1 MKVTK
6 LILWITALVLTVAL
20 GFSVISIAVKSK
32 GGGSGPVTTKQVKN
46 TQKFT
51 DGLPKEGLFKYE
63 MKIEKEGTYRVT
75 FNPSLKSKTFVLGS
89 EVYDSD
95 GKMIGASILYSDEEV
110 KNDYKFQKGTV
121 CFEFRYITTEQDF
134 QDFVAD
140 FDASF
145 GGSSI
150 KSALKK
156 VQFSKFKENGTVSVN
171 VKTSVSAA
179 SGAKVTY
186 VDVAVVT
193 GISILLIAVF
203 IVLSVLYKQ
212 VKPSEPEVYDGTAPE
227 VPEVPKKPAAPAQGA
242 YVYSAP
248 VTQYTVPAAQYAV
261 PAVQY
266 AAPAPGTWTC
276 SACGEKENTGR
287 FCGNCGQP
295 ATAYQA
301 PSYQAPVYQMQ
312 TYQMPSYQA
321 PAYPVPAPQ
330 YQYPV
335 TYQMP
340 VQTMQPVQ
348 YTQPVQYAQPVF
360 APVPV
365 QAVQGFAPAPV
376 QPVFAPAPVQQPV
389 YNQAPKP
396 DYRAKP
402 KKPEIPGDPEFIDGL
417 KNRVSSI
424 GAKYAAFCVVFILIQ
439 FAGSLFLA
447 LTVPEVVKA
456 YKTSISFG
464 LVVLAVDLI
473 GFPFI
478 WLLLRGIPKTK
489 IEQHS
494 LNFSQWFTFLCM
506 SEALIIAG
514 SMIGSP
520 IHTALTQ
527 PFTGSNLNNASSLM
541 ENSNVIIRTL
551 VVGIGAPV
559 FEELIFRKVLID
571 RTIKYGEYVSIVLS
585 GMMFG
590 LLHGNFSQFFFAALI
605 GMLFAYIYIRTGR
618 IRYTIFL
625 HMAINLS
632 SALVLQTLLQK
643 MLNGKDDS
651 EQKAVVMAC
660 AIFALAWAGGVF
672 AIGIIGIVKLI
683 KNLKRKKLALNMQK
697 GEPSHKIVR
706 RLLLSDKAMW
716 LYIAMTI
723 VLFLDSYLPNII
735 TFFLNKAA

>member
-20 GFSVISIAVKSK
+20 GFSVISTAVKSK
-32 GGGSGPVTTKQVKN
+32 GGGTGKVTAKQVKN
-46 TQKFT
+46 TQRFT

-75 FNPSLKSKTFVLGS
+75 FDPNLKSDTFVLGS

-95 GKMIGASILYSDEEV
+95 GKMIGASILYNNQEV

-134 QDFVAD
+134 EDFVAD

-145 GGSSI
+145 GASSI

-179 SGAKVTY
+179 TGTKVTY

-212 VKPSEPEVYDGTAPE
+212 VKPAEPEVYDGTAPE
-227 VPEVPKKPAAPAQGA
+227 VPEPPKKPAAPAQGA
-242 YVYSAP
+242 YGYA
-248 VTQYTVPAAQYAV
+248 VPAVQYAA

-276 SACGEKENTGR
+276 SACGESKNTGR

-295 ATAYQA
+295 APVYQA
-301 PSYQAPVYQMQ
+301 PAYQAPVYQ
-312 TYQMPSYQA
+312 
-321 PAYPVPAPQ
+321 VPAPQ

-340 VQTMQPVQ
+340 VQTVQPTQYAQPVQ
-348 YTQPVQYAQPVF
+348 YTQPVF

-365 QAVQGFAPAPV
+365 QTVQGFAPAPV

-447 LTVPEVVKA
+447 LTFPQVVKA

-527 PFTGSNLNNASSLM
+527 PFTGNNLNNASSLM
-541 ENSNVIIRTL
+541 ENSNVIVRTL

-571 RTIKYGEYVSIVLS
+571 RTVKYGEYVSIVLS
-585 GMMFG
+585 GIMFG

-643 MLNGKDDS
+643 MLNAKDDG
-651 EQKAVVMAC
+651 EQKAVVTVC
-660 AIFALAWAGGVF
+660 AVLALAWAGGVF

-683 KNLKRKKLALNMQK
+683 KSLKRKKLALNMQK

-706 RLLLSDKAMW
+706 NLLLKDKAMW

>member
-20 GFSVISIAVKSK
+20 GFSVISTAVKSK
-32 GGGSGPVTTKQVKN
+32 GGGTGKVTAKQVKN
-46 TQKFT
+46 TQRFT

-75 FNPSLKSKTFVLGS
+75 FDPNLKSDTFVLGS

-95 GKMIGASILYSDEEV
+95 GKMIGASILYNNQEV

-134 QDFVAD
+134 EDFVAD

-145 GGSSI
+145 GASSI

-179 SGAKVTY
+179 TGTKVTY

-212 VKPSEPEVYDGTAPE
+212 VKPAEPEVYDGTAPE
-227 VPEVPKKPAAPAQGA
+227 VPEPPKKPAAPAQGA
-242 YVYSAP
+242 YGYA
-248 VTQYTVPAAQYAV
+248 VPAVQYAA

-276 SACGEKENTGR
+276 SACGESKNTGR

-295 ATAYQA
+295 APVYQAPAYQA
-301 PSYQAPVYQMQ
+301 PVYQMPSYQAPVYQ
-312 TYQMPSYQA
+312 
-321 PAYPVPAPQ
+321 VPAPQ

-340 VQTMQPVQ
+340 VQTVQPTQYAQPVQ
-348 YTQPVQYAQPVF
+348 YTQPVF

-365 QAVQGFAPAPV
+365 QTVQGFAPAPV

-447 LTVPEVVKA
+447 LTFPQVVKA

-514 SMIGSP
+514 SMIGNP

-527 PFTGSNLNNASSLM
+527 PFTGNNLNNASSLM
-541 ENSNVIIRTL
+541 ENSNVIVRTL

-571 RTIKYGEYVSIVLS
+571 RTVKYGEYVSIVLS
-585 GMMFG
+585 GIMFG

-643 MLNGKDDS
+643 MLNAKDDG
-651 EQKAVVMAC
+651 EQKAVVTVC
-660 AIFALAWAGGVF
+660 AVLALAWAGGVF

-683 KNLKRKKLALNMQK
+683 KSLKRKKLALNMQK

-706 RLLLSDKAMW
+706 NLLLKDKAMW

>member
-6 LILWITALVLTVAL
+6 LILWIMALVLVAAL
-20 GFSVISIAVKSK
+20 GFSVISTAVKSK
-32 GGGSGPVTTKQVKN
+32 GGGAGMVTSKQVKN

-75 FNPSLKSKTFVLGS
+75 FNPALKSTTFVLGS

-110 KNDYKFQKGTV
+110 KNDYQFQKGTV

-134 QDFVAD
+134 KDFVAD

-145 GGSSI
+145 GSSSI

-171 VKTSVSAA
+171 VKTSVSAVK
-179 SGAKVTY
+179 GVKVSY
-186 VDVAVVT
+186 VDVAVLT
-193 GISILLIAVF
+193 GIGIALIAVC
-203 IVLSVLYKQ
+203 IVLGVLYKQ
-212 VKPSEPEVYDGTAPE
+212 VKPAEPEVYDGTAP
-227 VPEVPKKPAAPAQGA
+227 VIPEEPKKPAAPAQAA
-242 YVYSAP
+242 YG
-248 VTQYTVPAAQYAV
+248 YAV
-261 PAVQY
+261 PAEQY
-266 AAPAPGTWTC
+266 AAPGVWIC

-287 FCGNCGQP
+287 FCGNCGHP
-295 ATAYQA
+295 APAGIQTGIPAPVYQA
-301 PSYQAPVYQMQ
+301 PVYQAPVYQMQ

-321 PAYPVPAPQ
+321 PAYPVPAQQ

-340 VQTMQPVQ
+340 VQTLQPVQYAQPVQ
-348 YTQPVQYAQPVF
+348 YTQPVF

-365 QAVQGFAPAPV
+365 QTVQGFVPAPV

-402 KKPEIPGDPEFIDGL
+402 KKPENPGDPEFIDGL

-424 GAKYAAFCVVFILIQ
+424 GAKYAAFCVVFLLIQ
-439 FAGSLFLA
+439 FAGSLILA
-447 LTVPEVVKA
+447 LTVPQVYKA

-478 WLLLRGIPKTK
+478 WLLMRGIPKTK

-494 LNFSQWFTFLCM
+494 LSFSQWFTFLCM

-514 SMIGSP
+514 SMVGNS
-520 IHTALTQ
+520 IHTVLTQ
-527 PFTGSNLNNASSLM
+527 PFTGNNLDNASSLM

-605 GMLFAYIYIRTGR
+605 GMLFGYIYIRTGR

-632 SALVLQTLLQK
+632 SSLVLQTLLQK
-643 MLNGKDDS
+643 MLNAKDDS
-651 EQKAVVMAC
+651 EQKVVVMAC
-660 AIFALAWAGGVF
+660 AVFALAWAGGVF

-683 KNLKRKKLALNMQK
+683 KSLKRKKLALNMQK

-706 RLLLSDKAMW
+706 RILLSDKAMW
-716 LYIAMTI
+716 IYIGMTI

-735 TFFLNKAA
+735 MFFLNKTA

>member
-1 MKVTK
+1 MKITK
-6 LILWITALVLTVAL
+6 LILWITALVLTIAL
-20 GFSVISIAVKSK
+20 GFSVIFIAVRSK
-32 GGGSGPVTTKQVKN
+32 GGGQGTAVTKQVKN

-51 DGLPKEGLFKYE
+51 DGLPKEGMFKYE
-63 MKIEKEGTYRVT
+63 TKVEKDGTYSIT
-75 FNPSLKSKTFVLGS
+75 FNPNLKSKTFVIGS
-89 EVYDSD
+89 EVYDRD
-95 GKMIGASILYSDEEV
+95 GVMVGASVLFSGEEV
-110 KNDYKFQKGTV
+110 KNSYKLKKGTV
-121 CFEFRYITTEQDF
+121 RIEYRYITSEQDF
-134 QDFVAD
+134 KDFVAD

-145 GGSSI
+145 GDI
-150 KSALKK
+150 TLKEALKK
-156 VQFSKFKENGTVSVN
+156 VQFSRFNENGTVSVN
-171 VKTSVSAA
+171 IKTSISAVKA
-179 SGAKVTY
+179 SKVTY
-186 VDVAVVT
+186 VDLAVLI
-193 GISILLIAVF
+193 GIGLTLLAVF
-203 IVLSVLYKQ
+203 IVLGVLYKQ
-212 VKPSEPEVYDGTAPE
+212 VRPAEPEVYDGTAPE
-227 VPEVPKKPAAPAQGA
+227 VPEVPKKPAANQGA
-242 YVYSAP
+242 YGYAA
-248 VTQYTVPAAQYAV
+248 PAAQYAG
-261 PAVQY
+261 PLM
-266 AAPAPGTWTC
+266 WIC
-276 SACGEKENTGR
+276 SSCGERENTGR
-287 FCGNCGQP
+287 FCSNCGQP
-295 ATAYQA
+295 APAGLQA
-301 PSYQAPVYQMQ
+301 ANPAPVYQAPVYQPAPVYQ
-312 TYQMPSYQA
+312 APVTYQLPSYQV
-321 PAYPVPAPQ
+321 PAYPVTAQPQ
-330 YQYPV
+330 YQVPV

-348 YTQPVQYAQPVF
+348 YAQPVAYIQPVF
-360 APVPV
+360 APAPV
-365 QAVQGFAPAPV
+365 QSFVPAPV
-376 QPVFAPAPVQQPV
+376 QPVFAPAPVQQPVYAPV

-402 KKPEIPGDPEFIDGL
+402 KKPENPGDPEFIDGL

-424 GAKYAAFCVVFILIQ
+424 GAKYSAFCIVFLLIQ
-439 FAGSLFLA
+439 FAGSLILA
-447 LTVPEVVKA
+447 LTVPQVVKA

-478 WLLLRGIPKTK
+478 WLLMRGIPKTK

-506 SEALIIAG
+506 SEALILAG
-514 SMIGSP
+514 SMIGNP

-527 PFTGSNLNNASSLM
+527 PFTGNNLNNATSLM

-605 GMLFAYIYIRTGR
+605 GMLFGYIYIRTGR

-643 MLNGKDDS
+643 MLNARNNS
-651 EQKAVVMAC
+651 EQTSVVIAC
-660 AIFALAWAGGVF
+660 AVFALAWAGGVF

-683 KNLKRKKLALNMQK
+683 KSLKRKKLALNMQK

-706 RLLLSDKAMW
+706 SLLLKDRNMW

-723 VLFLDSYLPNII
+723 IFFLDSYLPNII

>member
-1 MKVTK
+1 M
-6 LILWITALVLTVAL
+6 
-20 GFSVISIAVKSK
+20 
-32 GGGSGPVTTKQVKN
+32 
-46 TQKFT
+46 
-51 DGLPKEGLFKYE
+51 
-63 MKIEKEGTYRVT
+63 
-75 FNPSLKSKTFVLGS
+75 
-89 EVYDSD
+89 
-95 GKMIGASILYSDEEV
+95 
-110 KNDYKFQKGTV
+110 
-121 CFEFRYITTEQDF
+121 
-134 QDFVAD
+134 
-140 FDASF
+140 
-145 GGSSI
+145 
-150 KSALKK
+150 
-156 VQFSKFKENGTVSVN
+156 
-171 VKTSVSAA
+171 
-179 SGAKVTY
+179 
-186 VDVAVVT
+186 T

-212 VKPSEPEVYDGTAPE
+212 VKPAEPEVYDGTAPE
-227 VPEVPKKPAAPAQGA
+227 VPEPPKKPAAPAQGA
-242 YVYSAP
+242 YGYA
-248 VTQYTVPAAQYAV
+248 VPAAQYAV
-261 PAVQY
+261 PAVQYAAPAVQY

-276 SACGEKENTGR
+276 SACGESKNTGR

-295 ATAYQA
+295 APVYQAPAYQA
-301 PSYQAPVYQMQ
+301 PVYQMPSYQAPVYQ
-312 TYQMPSYQA
+312 
-321 PAYPVPAPQ
+321 VPAPQ

-340 VQTMQPVQ
+340 VQTVQPTQYAQPVQ
-348 YTQPVQYAQPVF
+348 YTQPVF

-365 QAVQGFAPAPV
+365 QTVQGFAPAPV

-447 LTVPEVVKA
+447 LTFPQVVKA

-514 SMIGSP
+514 SMIGNP

-527 PFTGSNLNNASSLM
+527 PFTGNNLNNASSLM
-541 ENSNVIIRTL
+541 ENSNVIVRTL

-571 RTIKYGEYVSIVLS
+571 RTVKYGEYVSIVLS
-585 GMMFG
+585 GIMFG

-643 MLNGKDDS
+643 MLNAKDDG
-651 EQKAVVMAC
+651 EQKAVVTVC
-660 AIFALAWAGGVF
+660 AVLALAWAGGVF

-683 KNLKRKKLALNMQK
+683 KSLKRKKLALNMQK

-706 RLLLSDKAMW
+706 NLLLKDKAMW